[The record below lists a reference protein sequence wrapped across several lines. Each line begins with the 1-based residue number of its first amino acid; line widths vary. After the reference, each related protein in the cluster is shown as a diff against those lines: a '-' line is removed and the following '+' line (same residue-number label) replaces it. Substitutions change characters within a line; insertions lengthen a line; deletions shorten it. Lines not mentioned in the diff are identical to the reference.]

1 MRHYLAFDGG
11 GTATRAGLYDEEGH
25 LLREARGGAS
35 NPVALGVNAC
45 IWVLT
50 QVGREALAG
59 TGLEPEAVGVALSG
73 AWTSGM
79 ASWLANRL
87 CEQFRAAR
95 AVVCDDI
102 RPVLFANIGDSAG
115 VLAIAGTGSSVV
127 AQMPDGR
134 SDFVGGRGAAFGDYG
149 SAYQI
154 GQSALKAA
162 GHALDGLGP
171 ETVLVDLLPKAAGV
185 ESFRMLVPWAWHASM
200 RDIAGLAE
208 TVAAAAGRDAVAA
221 ACIAEQ
227 AGLMAEQVRAGFRK
241 LELPEDAP
249 VLLNGGLFEHC
260 PRYVEAFRHR
270 LEALGVRSAPRLAP
284 VRGHRAALA
293 LVQARHLPKT
303 VLATEGRRKP
313 ARRAPAEARIQDVFL
328 ERLSPTEIVM
338 AMNRLDSE
346 VPAAVARVSDSV
358 ALAMEWA
365 AAALSGTGRLIYI
378 GAGTSGRLGVL
389 DASECPPTFGVDPGR
404 VLGIIAG
411 GDAALRTSAEGA
423 EDDTGAALRDL
434 ENVQPPIGT
443 SDVVIGIAASGT
455 TPYTL
460 AALVRARDAGAR
472 TVLLCCSICAES
484 PAELTIAIDT
494 GPEIVAGST
503 RLKAGTAMK
512 MALNTISTGAMALS
526 GRVFE
531 GMMVGMRPTNQKL
544 RRRAVAI
551 LQALLGLEARS
562 AARLLH
568 DADDDIRTAVVMCRL
583 GMSVERAR
591 ELLAGASGNLR
602 AVLEA
607 VQDRGK

>member
-134 SDFVGGRGAAFGDYG
+134 SDFVGGRGAAFGDCG

-200 RDIAGLAE
+200 RDIARLAE
-208 TVAAAAGRDAVAA
+208 TVPAL
-221 ACIAEQ
+221 C
-227 AGLMAEQVRAGFRK
+227 GLDG
-241 LELPEDAP
+241 
-249 VLLNGGLFEHC
+249 
-260 PRYVEAFRHR
+260 
-270 LEALGVRSAPRLAP
+270 
-284 VRGHRAALA
+284 
-293 LVQARHLPKT
+293 
-303 VLATEGRRKP
+303 RKP
-313 ARRAPAEARIQDVFL
+313 ANQLSRE
-328 ERLSPTEIVM
+328 ERL
-338 AMNRLDSE
+338 
-346 VPAAVARVSDSV
+346 
-358 ALAMEWA
+358 ALARLTKSLPLPVSGPRPLGEAIITRGGLEVREVNPATME
-365 AAALSGTGRLIYI
+365 SKRI
-378 GAGTSGRLGVL
+378 
-389 DASECPPTFGVDPGR
+389 PG
-404 VLGIIAG
+404 LYIAG
-411 GDAALRTSAEGA
+411 ELLDVDAL
-423 EDDTGAALRDL
+423 TGGFNLH
-434 ENVQPPIGT
+434 
-443 SDVVIGIAASGT
+443 IAFS
-455 TPYTL
+455 
-460 AALVRARDAGAR
+460 
-472 TVLLCCSICAES
+472 
-484 PAELTIAIDT
+484 T
-494 GPEIVAGST
+494 GYVAG
-503 RLKAGTAMK
+503 
-512 MALNTISTGAMALS
+512 
-526 GRVFE
+526 
-531 GMMVGMRPTNQKL
+531 
-544 RRRAVAI
+544 
-551 LQALLGLEARS
+551 RS
-562 AARLLH
+562 AA
-568 DADDDIRTAVVMCRL
+568 
-583 GMSVERAR
+583 
-591 ELLAGASGNLR
+591 GAN
-602 AVLEA
+602 
-607 VQDRGK
+607 